1 MNEKELKEF
10 FIERSEQI
18 YQLRYSKEL
27 KKANKE
33 KTDIQQELLDF
44 LKQRLTNE
52 DYEIAF
58 KHIDSY
64 SQISNHITGLWN
76 EKFYFSGLKDSQ
88 KYKN

>member
-10 FIERSEQI
+10 SIERSSQI

-33 KTDIQQELLDF
+33 KKDIQDELLDF
-44 LKQRLTNE
+44 LKQRLAE
-52 DYEIAF
+52 IDYEIAF
-58 KHIDSY
+58 KYINEY

-76 EKFYFSGLKDSQ
+76 EKFYLSGFKDSQ